1 MTNPPTEYDS
11 PWKDILQLYFQEF
24 MLFFFPL
31 EHREIDWT
39 KQPEFLD
46 KELQVRIVL
55 LK

>member
-1 MTNPPTEYDS
+1 MIRPGRIFYNCTQE
-11 PWKDILQLYFQEF
+11 EF